1 MAEYIERETAL
12 KNIKETIIGASE
24 FANDIRIAAINA
36 VNSAPTADVQDVR
49 HGKWIPYEIDF
60 PMFSDIKIVNYTCS
74 ECGRKLIGYSNPK
87 DAPYC
92 HCGAKMDEE

>member
-36 VNSAPTADVQDVR
+36 VNSAPTADVQEVVR
-49 HGKWIPYEIDF
+49 CKNCRSYNNRYGECTLFGAHLGENGY
-60 PMFSDIKIVNYTCS
+60 CS
-74 ECGRKLIGYSNPK
+74 AAQK
-87 DAPYC
+87 
-92 HCGAKMDEE
+92 